1 MKFLPNFLIIGAAKS
16 GTTALYH
23 YLKQHPDVFLTPI
36 KETNFFALDGMNID
50 FKGPGDSEGVHR
62 NSITNITE
70 YSYQFSKYK
79 NEKAIGEVCPSYLY
93 SENAP
98 KNIKK
103 YIPDVKIIA
112 ILREP
117 VDRAFSA
124 WLHLTRDKREYCSF
138 DKALNNESRRIQE
151 NWAEIW
157 HYKEQGM
164 YYKQLRRY
172 YDVFTKENIK
182 VFFYNDFKNN
192 PKKIYSEICDFI
204 GVNNAFNV
212 DMDQNHNR
220 GGLSRN
226 RLLYNL
232 MMQNNFLKTI
242 FNFFIRGSFRKR
254 IKLFLDKRN
263 LTSLRLDPN
272 EKMKYKSFFEDD
284 IRELEKLLKLRINNW
299 K

>member
-1 MKFLPNFLIIGAAKS
+1 MKSLPNFLIIGAAKS

-23 YLKQHPDVFLTPI
+23 YLKQHPDVFLTSI
-36 KETNFFALDGMNID
+36 KETNFFSLDGINID

-70 YSYQFSKYK
+70 YSHQFSKYK

-93 SENAP
+93 FDNAP

-103 YIPDVKIIA
+103 YIPDAKIIA
-112 ILREP
+112 ILRDP

-138 DKALNNESRRIQE
+138 DKALNNELTRIKE

-164 YYKQLRRY
+164 YYKQLSRY
-172 YDVFTKENIK
+172 YDVFPKDNIK

-204 GVNNAFNV
+204 GVNNSFNV
-212 DMDQNHNR
+212 DMDQTHNQ
-220 GGLSRN
+220 GGVPRN
-226 RLLYNL
+226 RLLYL
-232 MMQNNFLKTI
+232 
-242 FNFFIRGSFRKR
+242 
-254 IKLFLDKRN
+254 
-263 LTSLRLDPN
+263 SL
-272 EKMKYKSFFEDD
+272 
-284 IRELEKLLKLRINNW
+284 IHI
-299 K
+299 